1 MALIPAL
8 MINYEMS
15 FTRGVK
21 KPMSINKHTVPL
33 LHTTDIFID
42 LNIPD

>member
-8 MINYEMS
+8 KINYEMS
-15 FTRGVK
+15 FTRGVN
-21 KPMSINKHTVPL
+21 KPVSISKHTVAL